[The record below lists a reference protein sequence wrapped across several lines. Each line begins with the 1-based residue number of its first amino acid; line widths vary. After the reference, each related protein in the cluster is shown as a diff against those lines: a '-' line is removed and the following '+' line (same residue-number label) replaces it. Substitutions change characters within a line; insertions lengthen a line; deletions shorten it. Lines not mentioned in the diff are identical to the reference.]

1 MSWLFSQVLVEEYSA
16 ENCSDGEP
24 SAQLNV
30 MPTPHK
36 FWRNDKTIEP
46 SNLSQ
51 FGLTLS
57 LLTENRG
64 EELLTL
70 YRAAFHAKTSA
81 VQDVSRAS
89 PANEAASGWK
99 WPESFARWDRDT
111 SSWRTR
117 QSCFIEGSETFS
129 ETWPAWGSMLDGESL
144 AAPNVARLRP
154 GRASGL
160 LPTLTASDAKGARN
174 GTAKG
179 RTPADGLTVTD
190 WLWLNVGPGMLHPE
204 SAEWMMLWPIGW
216 TALEPLETDKFQS
229 WLQQHSPFSND
240 DETT

>member
-1 MSWLFSQVLVEEYSA
+1 MSWLFSQALAEEYSA
-16 ENCSDGEP
+16 VGCSDGEP

-30 MPTPHK
+30 MPTPRK
-36 FWRNDKTIEP
+36 FSRNDRTIEP

-51 FGLTLS
+51 FGLTLR
-57 LLTENRG
+57 LLTDARG
-64 EELLTL
+64 EELLTSYL
-70 YRAAFHAKTSA
+70 EAFRARTSA
-81 VQDVSRAS
+81 ALDESKGSQENA
-89 PANEAASGWK
+89 AASGWK
-99 WPESFARWDRDT
+99 WPASFAKWDPDT

-129 ETWPAWGSMLDGESL
+129 GTWPAWGSMLDGESL
-144 AAPNVARLRP
+144 GAPNVVRLKP

-216 TALEPLETDKFQS
+216 TALEPLETDRFQS
-229 WLQQHSPFSND
+229 WLQQHSPFFG
-240 DETT
+240 DEV